1 MEVRER
7 LARLVLHNA
16 SAATHAAR
24 KLRQGSELEL
34 RLEPTA
40 TGSLQ
45 LMASHDGRLLGRV
58 EPIPREYIEWIRT
71 CKDNRC
77 TVDSIPVAEQDHL
90 LKLILV
96 RIERGE
102 PLQPQTPAE
111 PDLPPKAK
119 ALPAP
124 SPEPEPAPEPEPEP
138 EPAPEPEPEPE
149 LEAEPLPVPMPSGQ
163 VPIYLDVPRHFPDAY
178 YGHPQPSALRQHGL
192 KVLMVLGFMAFTA
205 AAAAAV
211 HYLNSPCGRLWA
223 KVGDIGNCRLMAD
236 HNLHF
241 ESSKPNAKQL
251 CSQDVAKALPEVK
264 LMRVTLQSS
273 ASPVLVTCRLNK

>member
-24 KLRQGSELEL
+24 RLRQGSELEL

-111 PDLPPKAK
+111 TALSPKAN

-124 SPEPEPAPEPEPEP
+124 SPEPEPKTEA
-138 EPAPEPEPEPE
+138 EPALELEPEPE
-149 LEAEPLPVPMPSGQ
+149 LEAELLPVPMPSGQ
-163 VPIYLDVPRHFPDAY
+163 VPMFMDMPRLYTDAY
-178 YGHPQPSALRQHGL
+178 YSHPQPSALRQHGL
-192 KVLMVLGFMAFTA
+192 KVLLVVSFMVFTA
-205 AAAAAV
+205 AAAASV

-223 KVGDIGNCRLMAD
+223 KVGDIGNCRLMPD
-236 HNLHF
+236 QNLHF
-241 ESSKPNAKQL
+241 ESSMPNAKLL
-251 CSQDVAKALPEVK
+251 CSQDVAKSLPEVK
-264 LMRVTLQSS
+264 LLRVTLQSS